1 MQGAKD
7 RVLVAAVQVRFVAT
21 VGWRALRLEVY
32 VADTITRFEG
42 SGRANR
48 LWKMDKLHQVEYHA
62 PSFETHTE
70 VRMFRSVA
78 FLTSLIII
86 NVASAQDAGLAELLK
101 RPILEK
107 GHTLAETQSFCEKR
121 VPRLPEIKDPAAWT
135 DYVKK
140 TREAVLANV
149 VFRGAA
155 AKWRDYQ
162 GKIDWLETI
171 PGGPGYRL
179 KKVRFEALPG
189 LRVPALLY
197 EPEKLAAK
205 TPAHLCVM
213 GHDGGG
219 KDVGYQQIRCINL
232 AKRGM
237 LALNVEWFN
246 FGQLK
251 DAGFHHGRM
260 NQLDLC
266 GTSGLAPFYL
276 ALQRGL
282 DVLLS
287 HPNADKTRVSVSG
300 LSGGGWQTIIISG
313 LDERVTL
320 SNPVAGYS
328 SFLTR
333 IRHFSDLGDSEQTPC
348 DLAVYADYH
357 HLTAF
362 RAPLPTLLTYNAKDQ
377 CCFATD
383 HALPPLMATAG
394 PRFQLMGK
402 GTALRSH
409 NNFVPGTHNY
419 EQENREAFYQMV
431 GDFFF
436 PGDQNFSAKEIPCK
450 DEVRHAKDLIVAMP
464 EKNHTFNTLA
474 KELAAKLKPA
484 TINPE
489 DGAQVA
495 QSRAALR
502 KLIAYHAYPVKAR
515 GSEDAASAD
524 LKATYWQ
531 LQLGQGEWTVPVT
544 ELKRG
549 DAKDTVIVLHDGGR
563 AAAQAEIAKQL
574 DAGRRVLAVDPY
586 SWGDCALPSRESFLF
601 SLLIGAVGE
610 RPLGVQAS
618 QIAAVARWSKERHKG
633 QVRIVA
639 AGNEVSG
646 LVALVTS
653 AVEPD
658 AVQGYSAAKS
668 YKSLK
673 DVLEQNLY
681 YQQRPEVFC
690 FGLLEQFDVPQ
701 IEALVRK

>member
-1 MQGAKD
+1 
-7 RVLVAAVQVRFVAT
+7 
-21 VGWRALRLEVY
+21 
-32 VADTITRFEG
+32 
-42 SGRANR
+42 
-48 LWKMDKLHQVEYHA
+48 
-62 PSFETHTE
+62 
-70 VRMFRSVA
+70 MFRPLAILAALVIVNST
-78 FLTSLIII
+78 L
-86 NVASAQDAGLAELLK
+86 AQDSGLAELLK
-101 RPILEK
+101 RPVLEK
-107 GHTLAETQSFCEKR
+107 GHTLAETQNFCEKR
-121 VPRLPEIKDPAAWT
+121 VPRLPEFKDPAAWT
-135 DYVKK
+135 AFVNK
-140 TREAVLANV
+140 TRADVLANV
-149 VFRGAA
+149 VFRGEAA
-155 AKWRDYQ
+155 QWRGYK
-162 GKIDWLETI
+162 GKVEWLDTMA
-171 PGGPGYRL
+171 GGPGYRL

-189 LRVPALLY
+189 LWVPALLY
-197 EPEKLAAK
+197 EPEKLTAK

-219 KDVGYQQIRCINL
+219 KDVAYQQIRCINL

-237 LALNVEWFN
+237 FALNVEWFN

-287 HPNADKTRVSVSG
+287 HPHADARRVSVSG

-333 IRHFSDLGDSEQTPC
+333 VRHFSDLGDSEQTPC
-348 DLAVYADYH
+348 DLAKYADYH

-394 PRFQLMGK
+394 PLFQLMGK

-419 EQENREAFYQMV
+419 EQENREAFYRMI

-436 PGDQNFSAKEIPCK
+436 PGDQSFPAKEIPCQ
-450 DEVRHAKDLIVAMP
+450 DEVRKAKDLAVPMP
-464 EKNHTFNTLA
+464 EKNHTFNSLA
-474 KELAAKLKPA
+474 KELARNMKREMVEPD
-484 TINPE
+484 NPKQT
-489 DGAQVA
+489 ARR
-495 QSRAALR
+495 RAALK
-502 KLIAYHAYPVKAR
+502 KLISYHDYPVKVR
-515 GSEDAASAD
+515 GKEQAD
-524 LKATYWQ
+524 KGGVNATYWQ

-544 ELKRG
+544 ELQKG
-549 DAKDTVIVLHDGGR
+549 AAKETVIVLHDAGR
-563 AAAQAEIAKQL
+563 SAARNEIQKQL

-586 SWGDCALPSRESFLF
+586 YWGDCELPKREGYLF

-618 QIAAVARWSKERHKG
+618 QVAAVARWSRERHDAP
-633 QVRIVA
+633 VRIVA

-646 LVALVTS
+646 LVALVTA
-653 AVEPD
+653 AVAPD
-658 AVQGYSAAKS
+658 AVHGYSAAKS
-668 YKSLK
+668 YKSLRE
-673 DVLEQNLY
+673 VLEQNLY

-690 FGLLEQFDVPQ
+690 FGLLERFDVA
-701 IEALVRK
+701 ALEGLARR

>member
-1 MQGAKD
+1 
-7 RVLVAAVQVRFVAT
+7 
-21 VGWRALRLEVY
+21 
-32 VADTITRFEG
+32 
-42 SGRANR
+42 
-48 LWKMDKLHQVEYHA
+48 
-62 PSFETHTE
+62 
-70 VRMFRSVA
+70 MFRPIA
-78 FLTSLIII
+78 LLTSLVVI
-86 NVASAQDAGLAELLK
+86 NTTLAQDAGLAELLK
-101 RPILEK
+101 RSILEK
-107 GHTLAETQSFCEKR
+107 GHTLAETQNFCEKR
-121 VPRLPEIKDPAAWT
+121 VPRVPEIKDPAAWS
-135 DYVKK
+135 DFVKK
-140 TREAVLANV
+140 TRAEVLTKV
-149 VFRGAA
+149 VFRGEA
-155 AKWRDYQ
+155 AKWRDTK
-162 GKIDWLETI
+162 GKVEWLDTM
-171 PGGPGYRL
+171 PGGPGYQL

-189 LRVPALLY
+189 LWVPALLY
-197 EPEKLAAK
+197 EPEKLTAK

-276 ALQRGL
+276 ALERGL
-282 DVLLS
+282 NVLLS
-287 HPNADKTRVSVSG
+287 HPNADSTRVSVSG

-313 LDERVTL
+313 LDERVIL

-362 RAPLPTLLTYNAKDQ
+362 RAPLPTLLTYNAKDN

-394 PRFQLMGK
+394 PLFRLMGK

-409 NNFVPGTHNY
+409 NNFAPGTHNY

-436 PGDQNFSAKEIPCK
+436 PGDTNFSAKEIPCK
-450 DEVRHAKDLIVAMP
+450 DEVRHAKDVAVPMP
-464 EKNHTFNTLA
+464 EKNHTFNSLA
-474 KELAAKLKPA
+474 IGLAQGMIRESIDANRSQLV
-484 TINPE
+484 
-489 DGAQVA
+489 QR
-495 QSRAALR
+495 RAALT
-502 KLIAYHAYPVKAR
+502 KVVKYHEYPVNVR
-515 GSEDAASAD
+515 GSEQAEKGD

-531 LQLGQGEWTVPVT
+531 LQLGAGEWTVPVT
-544 ELKRG
+544 ELTRG
-549 DAKDTVIVLHDGGR
+549 DAKETVIVLHDNGR
-563 AAAQAEIAKQL
+563 TAAQDEIQKQL

-586 SWGDCALPSRESFLF
+586 YWGDCALPNREGYLF

-618 QIAAVARWSKERHKG
+618 QVAAVARWSRERHKAP
-633 QVRIVA
+633 VRIVA

-646 LVALVTS
+646 LVALVTAALEPE
-653 AVEPD
+653 AVH
-658 AVQGYSAAKS
+658 GYSAAKS
-668 YKSLK
+668 YKSLRE
-673 DVLEQNLY
+673 VLDQNLY

-701 IEALVRK
+701 IEALVKR

>member
-1 MQGAKD
+1 
-7 RVLVAAVQVRFVAT
+7 
-21 VGWRALRLEVY
+21 
-32 VADTITRFEG
+32 
-42 SGRANR
+42 
-48 LWKMDKLHQVEYHA
+48 
-62 PSFETHTE
+62 
-70 VRMFRSVA
+70 MFRSIAILAALV
-78 FLTSLIII
+78 IIGSTI
-86 NVASAQDAGLAELLK
+86 VGPTIAQDAGLAELLK

-107 GHTLAETQSFCEKR
+107 GHTLAETQNFCEKR
-121 VPRLPEIKDPAAWT
+121 VPRLPEFKDPAAWA
-135 DYVKK
+135 DFVKK
-140 TREAVLANV
+140 TRADVLTNV

-155 AKWRDYQ
+155 ATWREYK
-162 GKIDWLETI
+162 GKVEWLDSI

-189 LRVPALLY
+189 LWAPALLY

-219 KDVGYQQIRCINL
+219 KDVAYQQIRCINL

-276 ALQRGL
+276 ALERGL

-287 HPNADKTRVSVSG
+287 HPHADSKRVSVSG

-313 LDERVTL
+313 LDERVIL

-348 DLAVYADYH
+348 DLAMYADYH

-362 RAPLPTLLTYNAKDQ
+362 RAPLPTLLTYNAKDN

-394 PRFQLMGK
+394 PLFRLLGK

-409 NNFVPGTHNY
+409 NNVVPGTHNY
-419 EQENREAFYQMV
+419 EQENREAFYKMV

-436 PGDQNFSAKEIPCK
+436 AGDRNFSAKEIPCK
-450 DEVRHAKDLIVAMP
+450 DEVRHAKDLAVPMP
-464 EKNHTFNTLA
+464 ARNHTFNSLA
-474 KELAAKLKPA
+474 KELANNMKRASIDPNDKS
-484 TINPE
+484 
-489 DGAQVA
+489 QVA
-495 QSRAALR
+495 QRRAALA
-502 KLIAYHAYPVKAR
+502 KLVSYHEYPVKVR
-515 GSEDAASAD
+515 GSEQAASAD
-524 LKATYWQ
+524 VMATYWQ
-531 LQLGQGEWTVPVT
+531 LQLGRGEWTVPVT
-544 ELKRG
+544 ELTRG
-549 DAKDTVIVLHDGGR
+549 NSKDTVIVLHDGGR
-563 AAAQAEIAKQL
+563 GAAQGEIQKQL

-586 SWGDCALPSRESFLF
+586 YWGDCALPNREGYLF

-618 QIAAVARWSKERHKG
+618 QVAAVARWSRQRH
-633 QVRIVA
+633 QAPVRIAA
-639 AGNEVSG
+639 AGNEVCG
-646 LVALVTS
+646 LVALVTAALEPE
-653 AVEPD
+653 AVRGYA
-658 AVQGYSAAKS
+658 AVKT

-673 DVLEQNLY
+673 EVLEQNLY

-690 FGLLEQFDVPQ
+690 FGLLEQFDVAG
-701 IEALVRK
+701 IEALVKR